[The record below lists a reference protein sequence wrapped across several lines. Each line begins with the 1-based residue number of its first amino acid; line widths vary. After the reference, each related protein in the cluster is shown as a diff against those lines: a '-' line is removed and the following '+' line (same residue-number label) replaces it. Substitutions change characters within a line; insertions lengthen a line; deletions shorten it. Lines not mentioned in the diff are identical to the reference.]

1 MMIRAALA
9 GCALLTIAT
18 TAIAQL
24 QFPQRPIRIVVPFV
38 AGGGSDFVSR
48 ALGRHLEANLG
59 KPVVMDYR
67 PGGGGMIASDVV
79 AHAAPDGYTVYMAG
93 STFTSQPSLHAKLP
107 FDPLKDFAPISR
119 VSVTPAVLVVH
130 PTVPAKTVKE
140 LVALA
145 KRRPGELTYGSSGVG
160 SASHLAGE
168 QFKILA
174 NINLLHVP
182 FKGSAQISAS
192 LFSGE
197 VFVALINPIS
207 IRAAIEAGRLRALA
221 VTTTERSLM
230 LPHLPTI
237 AEAGVPGYDNAIWT
251 GLLAPAGTPQ
261 PILLRLNEEVRKALQ
276 SPDVVNTLAGNGARP
291 SPTTPEQFMAYI
303 KSEIERTAQ
312 IIKRAEI
319 AAR

>member
-1 MMIRAALA
+1 MIIGTAIA
-9 GCALLTIAT
+9 GSALLMVAA
-18 TAIAQL
+18 TAIAQP

-79 AHAAPDGYTVYMAG
+79 AHAAPDGHTIYMAG

-107 FDPLKDFAPISR
+107 FDPLRSFAPISR

-160 SASHLAGE
+160 SASHLASA
-168 QFKILA
+168 QFEILA
-174 NINLLHVP
+174 NIKLLHVP

-207 IRAAIEAGRLRALA
+207 MMSAIKAGRLRALA

-230 LPHLPTI
+230 LPDLPTI

-251 GLLAPAGTPQ
+251 GLLAPGGTPQ
-261 PILLRLNEEVRKALQ
+261 PIVSRLNEEVRKALQ

-291 SPTTPEQFMAYI
+291 SPTTPEQFLAYI
-303 KSEIERTAQ
+303 KAEIERTAH
-312 IIKRAEI
+312 IMKRAGI
-319 AAR
+319 